1 MDDLLKHLAP
11 HRRLHPVGMPVDTI
25 GWLPRKANRTNAKF
39 KTTNFSFILSGRGDY
54 SVDGCVWPVEA
65 PCVITQWPGPVFD
78 YGAATG
84 ETWTELFLIFP
95 QSISTVIQER
105 RFFDPSSPTWK
116 IAGPRAVGEG
126 VERLLALIREET
138 SSLRVDWL
146 DRLCEQ
152 LILTSLIGDQAP
164 VRRDSS
170 DVIRTTS
177 EFVSEHSERDHDFE
191 SIAAECGMSYST
203 FRRRWQEVIGV
214 PPRAFLLDARTR
226 QARRMLVESKLAVS
240 EIAEAVGFEDPL
252 YFSRSFR
259 RVTGLSPREYRVRHA
274 IPM

>member
-1 MDDLLKHLAP
+1 MDELIKHFAP

-25 GWLPRKANRTNAKF
+25 GWIPHKANRTNLTF
-39 KTTNFSFILSGRGDY
+39 NTINFSFILSGRGDY

-65 PCVITQWPGPVFD
+65 PCVITQWPGPMFD
-78 YGAATG
+78 YGATPG
-84 ETWTELFLIFP
+84 ETWTELFIIFP
-95 QSISTVIQER
+95 KSISAEIQDR
-105 RFFDPSSPTWK
+105 HFFDPSSPMWN
-116 IAGPRAVGEG
+116 IADPRAVGEG
-126 VERLLALIREET
+126 VERLLALIRQET
-138 SSLRVDWL
+138 ASLRVDWL

-164 VRRDSS
+164 VRSDST
-170 DVIRTTS
+170 DVIRRIS
-177 EFVSEHSERDHDFE
+177 EFVSEHPERDHDFE
-191 SIAAECGMSYST
+191 SIAAQRGMSYST

-226 QARRMLVESKLAVS
+226 QARRMLVESKLSVS
-240 EIAEAVGFEDPL
+240 EIAAAVGFEDPL

-259 RVTGLSPREYRVRHA
+259 RVAGVSPREYRVRHA